1 MIDLHIGHA
10 SQQYPEKRNV
20 IELVPGAKYKL
31 CRDWYSLQSRLERL
45 LCLDFS
51 KTDAWL
57 DRQFRF
63 RDFGLNKVDC
73 VHLFN
78 SINYSHTP
86 WVLTFETLVPRFRSV
101 LAEHESNPARVK
113 QDPQVINALRA
124 MSEANCLAL
133 LPISN
138 SAEQI
143 QRAFVSMF
151 PEFKPPLLNKMQV
164 LHPPQRLSEADPER
178 FEYPCETS
186 NTVTFLMVGH
196 HFFRKGGREI
206 LDVLAQIR
214 NELYA
219 GIKLCIVS
227 KISDDGYATD
237 ISDADRRD
245 VLDFIAINSEW
256 IDHYPSL
263 QPEEVEKKMRAC
275 DVGLLPSYAE
285 TYGYSVLEF
294 QAAGRP
300 VITTNVRAFPEI
312 NNNECGWII
321 PVGKREVGG
330 ESFFR
335 TQDERSALSDA
346 IRTGLYV
353 AVREIIE
360 KPELVRDKGS
370 NAWKR
375 IRDEHDPVKVGEILK
390 KIYSGAL
397 RKSHQGRV

>member
-1 MIDLHIGHA
+1 MKKLLIGYA
-10 SQQYPEKRNV
+10 GQQYPEKRN
-20 IELVPGAKYKL
+20 IINLLPGAEYRL
-31 CRDWYSLQSRLERL
+31 CRDWFSLQSRLNRL
-45 LCLDFS
+45 LHRDHSQATASF
-51 KTDAWL
+51 
-57 DRQFRF
+57 DRQFKF

-78 SINYSHTP
+78 SINYSHKP

-101 LAEHESNPARVK
+101 LAERESNPARVK
-113 QDPQVINALRA
+113 QDPQVINALKA
-124 MSEANCLAL
+124 MSETNCLAL
-133 LPISN
+133 LPISS

-143 QRAFVSMF
+143 QRAFLSLF
-151 PEFKPPLLNKMQV
+151 PELKPSLMGKTQV
-164 LHPPQRLSEADPER
+164 LHPPQRLFEADPER
-178 FEYPCETS
+178 LEYPCESS
-186 NTVTFLMVGH
+186 NTVSFLMVGH

-219 GIKLCIVS
+219 SIKLCIVS

-237 ISDADRRD
+237 ISDAERKDA
-245 VLDFIAINSEW
+245 LDFIAQNSEW
-256 IDHYPSL
+256 IDHYPEL
-263 QPEEVEKKMRAC
+263 KPEEVEKKMLAC

-312 NNNECGWII
+312 NNSQCGWII
-321 PVGKREVGG
+321 PVEKREVGG
-330 ESFFR
+330 EAFFK
-335 TQDERSALSDA
+335 TQDERRALSDA
-346 IRTGLYV
+346 IRSGLSA
-353 AVREIIE
+353 AVREIVE

-375 IRDEHDPVKVGEILK
+375 IRDEHDPVKVGETLK
-390 KIYSGAL
+390 MIYSGAL
-397 RKSHQGRV
+397 RKSHQ